1 MDVLGGLDEIKDQ
14 ISKAA
19 GNVDIAV
26 ITIFPVK
33 EGEIKRQDP
42 VTAAKS
48 STFSDLAGLGIGDAA
63 ASLLQGV
70 GNAVL
75 DKAKGMIGWDQ
86 DVKVEDLPPNTF
98 FVQYNPAS
106 ITFEANGALP
116 GRVGKLVKDTSGDD
130 KPPRRARF
138 KDFMEKNDVEITM
151 GVDLIFE
158 DVDNDDAFL
167 ANKLSPVDGELV
179 TSLAKTAGKVA
190 GVNKKHHSVR
200 DKVQALNFLCRNSG
214 VSRVNFSWGK
224 TSLTGKVNALKA
236 TYKMFS
242 PAGEPIFA
250 TVHMD
255 LQLLLGAGALAEWDD
270 IYMDSFG
277 QGTGNLKARDLGVL
291 GNIPVGDTTL
301 GDLAGNA
308 GAMINIP
315 F

>member
-1 MDVLGGLDEIKDQ
+1 MDVVLGGLDTLKDQ
-14 ISKAA
+14 ISKAV
-19 GNVDIAV
+19 GNVDFAV

-33 EGEIKRQDP
+33 DGKIKEQDP
-42 VTAAKS
+42 VTPAKS
-48 STFSDLAGLGIGDAA
+48 STFSSLADMGAWDAA
-63 ASLLQGV
+63 TSLLKGA
-70 GNAVL
+70 GSALL

-116 GRVGKLVKDTSGDD
+116 GRVGRFVTD
-130 KPPRRARF
+130 KGSKTPRRA
-138 KDFMEKNDVEITM
+138 KYEDFMVRNDVEITM

-158 DVDNDDAFL
+158 DIDNDDAFL

-179 TSLAKTAGKVA
+179 TSLAKTAGKIA

-200 DKVQALNFLCRNSG
+200 DRVQALNYLCRNSA
-214 VSRVNFSWGK
+214 VRRVNFSWGQ
-224 TSLTGKVNALKA
+224 TSLTGKVNSLKA

-255 LQLLLGAGALAEWDD
+255 LQLLLGTGAVAEWDD

-301 GDLAGNA
+301 GDLAGNV